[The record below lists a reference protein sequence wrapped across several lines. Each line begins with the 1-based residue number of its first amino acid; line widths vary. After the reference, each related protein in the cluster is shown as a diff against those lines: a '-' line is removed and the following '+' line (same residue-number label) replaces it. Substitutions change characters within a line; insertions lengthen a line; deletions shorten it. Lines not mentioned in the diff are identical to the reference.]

1 MIKAM
6 LKSTWDNYFKKAVS
20 ITLKAKKEKCSKSQ
34 SPLPVFFEISSP
46 SLDRHW

>member
-20 ITLKAKKEKCSKSQ
+20 VTMKAKEEKCSKSQ
-34 SPLPVFFEISSP
+34 SPLPVFFLKFHP
-46 SLDRHW
+46 LL

>member
-20 ITLKAKKEKCSKSQ
+20 VTLKAKKEKEKEKQ
-34 SPLPVFFEISSP
+34 ENTA
-46 SLDRHW
+46 